1 QGVSGYLSRPEGRSE
16 RGLPLAMFTPETCCN
31 APDRGIKIFRSMAD
45 QGFQLASRLRSL
57 TAELRALERDLKSG
71 VVSDGVALLDF
82 RHPIHQAPLTAG
94 TASELYNARPERQA
108 TLASFLAAER
118 IRRFAQMIR
127 DFSVDLE
134 HQDLTWESG
143 GVQTLFDSVAALQAS
158 LECLIREHRANF
170 RNLKDEQG

>member
-1 QGVSGYLSRPEGRSE
+1 
-16 RGLPLAMFTPETCCN
+16 
-31 APDRGIKIFRSMAD
+31 MAD

-71 VVSDGVALLDF
+71 VVSDGPALLDF
-82 RHPIHQAPLTAG
+82 RHAIDEARLTAW

-143 GVQTLFDSVAALQAS
+143 GVQTLFDSVTALHAR
-158 LECLIREHRANF
+158 LERLIREHRASF

>member
-1 QGVSGYLSRPEGRSE
+1 M
-16 RGLPLAMFTPETCCN
+16 AMFTQETCCSSTG
-31 APDRGIKIFRSMAD
+31 AGIKIFRNMAD

-57 TAELRALERDLKSG
+57 TAELRALEHDLKSG
-71 VVSDGVALLDF
+71 VVSDIAALLDF
-82 RHPIHQAPLTAG
+82 RRAIDEARLTAW
-94 TASELYNARPERQA
+94 TASELHHAHPERQA

-143 GVQTLFDSVAALQAS
+143 GVQTLFDSVSALRAR
-158 LECLIREHRANF
+158 LERLIREHRAAF

>member
-1 QGVSGYLSRPEGRSE
+1 
-16 RGLPLAMFTPETCCN
+16 
-31 APDRGIKIFRSMAD
+31 MAD

-71 VVSDGVALLDF
+71 VVSDGLALLDF
-82 RHPIHQAPLTAG
+82 RHAIDEARLTAW
-94 TASELYNARPERQA
+94 TARELYNARPERTA

-143 GVQTLFDSVAALQAS
+143 GVQTLFDSVTALYAR
-158 LECLIREHRANF
+158 LERLIREHRASF